1 MRYLA
6 KKMKINIKFVS
17 KLSSLSPRT
26 YFMMYKR
33 SKKLP
38 LVYFVKKIKT
48 NKNRST
54 QMMNGINLFYSRAS
68 FTLFVCLT
76 LYEGRIHAA
85 SISQKEFI

>member
-1 MRYLA
+1 MYLNYLLIA
-6 KKMKINIKFVS
+6 AYLFHDVQKKE
-17 KLSSLSPRT
+17 
-26 YFMMYKR
+26 
-33 SKKLP
+33 KLP